1 MNEQHGNLARS
12 RLMQTVVLVLALAGF
27 TAARSQPSTPPSEFR
42 VVCDAE
48 CLTQFADRYLDALT
62 HRQPHRVPLAPNVR
76 FTENGAELAIGDALW
91 ATADGL
97 GENRLIFTDPESGG
111 VMLYAGISEAGQP
124 SMLAARLKVEN
135 RQITEIETSVLRRDA
150 DDPAMASF
158 AVDRPIWSQPVP
170 QNQRV
175 SREALI
181 DIADSYFEGITQAR
195 GDITPFDDRC
205 VRFENGGQMTL
216 ATENTFTPVQR
227 MTCEE
232 QFAAGMLIIVTSVSN
247 RRYLVIDEEDQVA
260 TAIATFDHRGNLDAV
275 PFGNPNN
282 TVPAGQFSRPFSF
295 LLFESWK
302 IIDGKIRQIEATV
315 FQVPYKMSPGWP
327 AE

>member
-1 MNEQHGNLARS
+1 MQIFRSAARIS
-12 RLMQTVVLVLALAGF
+12 VTFLSAWALAP
-27 TAARSQPSTPPSEFR
+27 TAYAQPSTPASEFR
-42 VVCDAE
+42 VVCDSV
-48 CLTQFADRYLDALT
+48 CLTQFAERYLDALAN
-62 HRQPHRVPLAPNVR
+62 RQPHRVPLAPNVR

-91 ATADGL
+91 ATADRL
-97 GENRLIFTDPESGG
+97 GDNRLIFTDPKSGG
-111 VMLYAGISEAGQP
+111 IQLYASVVEAGLP
-124 SMLAARLKVEN
+124 SMLAARLKVED
-135 RQITEIETSVLRRDA
+135 RQITEIETSVLRQNA
-150 DDPAMASF
+150 DSPAMARF
-158 AVDRPIWSQPVP
+158 AVDRPIWNERVP
-170 QNQRV
+170 DNQRV

-216 ATENTFTPVQR
+216 ATEGNFGPVQA
-227 MTCEE
+227 MSCQE

-247 RRYLVIDEEDQVA
+247 RRYLVIDEENQVA
-260 TAIATFDHRGNLDAV
+260 SAIVTFDHRGNLDAV

-282 TVPAGQFSRPFSF
+282 TTPAGQFSRPFSF
-295 LLFESWK
+295 LIFESFK
-302 IIDGKIRQIEATV
+302 VIDGKIRQVEATV

>member
-1 MNEQHGNLARS
+1 MQSHRAVI
-12 RLMQTVVLVLALAGF
+12 RL
-27 TAARSQPSTPPSEFR
+27 TAIVIGAWLCSSGAQAQPGTPASEFR
-42 VVCDAE
+42 VTCDSE
-48 CLTQFADRYLDALT
+48 CLTQFAERYLDALAN
-62 HRQPHRVPLAPNVR
+62 RQPHRVPLAPTVR

-97 GENRLIFTDPESGG
+97 GDNQLIFTDPVSGG
-111 VMLYAGISEAGQP
+111 IHLYASVVEAGLP
-124 SMLAARLKVEN
+124 SMLAARLKVED
-135 RQITEIETSVLRRDA
+135 RQITEIETSVLRQPA
-150 DDPAMASF
+150 DSPAMADF
-158 AVDRPIWSQPVP
+158 AVDRPIWRQSVP
-170 QNQRV
+170 ASQRV

-195 GDITPFDDRC
+195 AGITPFDDGC

-216 ATENTFTPVQR
+216 ATDGAFGPVQA
-227 MTCEE
+227 MSCEE

-247 RRYLVIDEEDQVA
+247 RRYLVIDEDNQVA
-260 TAIATFDHRGNLDAV
+260 SAIVTFDHRGNLDAV

-295 LLFESWK
+295 LIFESFK
-302 IIDGKIRQIEATV
+302 VIDGRIRQVEATV

-327 AE
+327 AD